1 MLRETVRQ
9 RKAETESEEP
19 GTVEEQVCR
28 WDRCDFQRTRV
39 CRRHHSRGGARGRR
53 ICMTPRGHGTF
64 EQSVGVGLR
73 RHLGL
78 VHVLSEMSH
87 LT

>member
-1 MLRETVRQ
+1 
-9 RKAETESEEP
+9 
-19 GTVEEQVCR
+19 
-28 WDRCDFQRTRV
+28 
-39 CRRHHSRGGARGRR
+39 
-53 ICMTPRGHGTF
+53 MTPRGQGTF

>member
-1 MLRETVRQ
+1 
-9 RKAETESEEP
+9 
-19 GTVEEQVCR
+19 
-28 WDRCDFQRTRV
+28 
-39 CRRHHSRGGARGRR
+39 
-53 ICMTPRGHGTF
+53 MTPRGQGTF

-87 LT
+87 LTRQVGKTGIGDSGGSRGI